1 MLSSYAVAL
10 RPLVFGQVAD
20 LTKRGARLKDV
31 FQKQVGNFREA
42 VSCLFGYRVDM
53 ASEAQGREAP
63 QKGETTFVLRP
74 QFADNSRMQLMFRFR
89 KGKMELLPTEFTER
103 KLKREVET
111 FIER

>member
-1 MLSSYAVAL
+1 MPYWKIINGISYM
-10 RPLVFGQVAD
+10 QIAD
-20 LTKRGARLKDV
+20 LTKREARLKDV

-53 ASEAQGREAP
+53 AAEAQVKEGM
-63 QKGETTFVLRP
+63 QKGDTTFVLRP
-74 QFADNSRMQLMFRFR
+74 QFADNSRMQLMFRFH
-89 KGKMELLPTEFTER
+89 KGKMELLPTEFTQR